1 MWVYNQDTPIGY
13 IKRNRKGE
21 FRWNIQKKK
30 SCTIAA
36 KAMQPIRKRAQTAP
50 KKKPKRSAAAVIRR
64 STAPMRST
72 KNSSTD

>member
-1 MWVYNQDTPIGY
+1 MWVYNQDTPRGY

-30 SCTIAA
+30 RCTLAA
-36 KAMQPIRKRAQTAP
+36 KAMQPIRKRAQAAP
-50 KKKPKRSAAAVIRR
+50 KKKPKRSAAAVIKQ